1 MSFRHRVRR
10 VGSRENSLHPVAPSD
25 GGGRS
30 QSELCTQLHAQMTPD
45 HRHQARL
52 TTLARNRLTE
62 LMASGL
68 VLLCTHLPG
77 FLVGRFDQKLCDTRL
92 AAVWRQK
99 IQIFV
104 NFFTVCSASPSRR

>member
-10 VGSRENSLHPVAPSD
+10 VGSRENSLHPVAQSD

-68 VLLCTHLPG
+68 ILLCTHLPG
-77 FLVGRFDQKLCDTRL
+77 FLVGRF
-92 AAVWRQK
+92 
-99 IQIFV
+99 
-104 NFFTVCSASPSRR
+104 